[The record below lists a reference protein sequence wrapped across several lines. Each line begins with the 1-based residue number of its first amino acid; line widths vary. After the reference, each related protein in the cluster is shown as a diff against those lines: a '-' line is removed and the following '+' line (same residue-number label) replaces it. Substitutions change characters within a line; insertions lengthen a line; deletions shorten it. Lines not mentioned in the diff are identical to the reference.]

1 LPWLQK
7 EFWELGGKKNLLDT
21 DWYCLYHLDKNRVTG
36 IGDFHLG
43 KKRKEQTE
51 NFNYLKR

>member
-21 DWYCLYHLDKNRVTG
+21 DWYCLYHL
-36 IGDFHLG
+36 G